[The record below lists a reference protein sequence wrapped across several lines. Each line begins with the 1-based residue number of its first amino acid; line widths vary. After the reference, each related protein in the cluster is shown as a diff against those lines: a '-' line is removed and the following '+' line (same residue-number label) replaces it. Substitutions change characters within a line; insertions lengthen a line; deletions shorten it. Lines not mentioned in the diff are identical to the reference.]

1 MWKRM
6 QDNPIIGLLLVGVLL
21 WFGLVVLL
29 DQAYGGVRYTPH
41 HGEDVW
47 ADLAHCESG
56 HGASAFKN
64 RRYRGI
70 YQFSYRTWASMD
82 QRAGDPATH
91 TPEEQLHSAMELQAR
106 SGWGQWPACS
116 RAIGLR

>member
-1 MWKRM
+1 MKEWQRIVWAM
-6 QDNPIIGLLLVGVLL
+6 AMIVTV
-21 WFGLVVLL
+21 FFVVVVVLAVK
-29 DQAYGGVRYTPH
+29 AYGGTRYVPH
-41 HGEDVW
+41 HGDDVW

-56 HGASAFKN
+56 HGASAFRN
-64 RRYRGI
+64 QRYRGI

-82 QRAGDPATH
+82 QRSGDPATH
-91 TPEEQLHSAMELQAR
+91 TPEEQLDSAMKLQER